1 MVVPHD
7 QKMPTRS
14 SSPAPLSEMRPT
26 SRPPGGVLKIVST
39 SPFFVPKQSTHPV
52 SSPITSFCAAR
63 FLPIGSRRIDLRQVA
78 LTWRRSWRDRE
89 SSIAPPTSAKSEV
102 PPLTMVHLAAAIFE
116 IV

>member
-1 MVVPHD
+1 MRLHARMVVPHD

-78 LTWRRSWRDRE
+78 LTWRRSWRDSV
-89 SSIAPPTSAKSEV
+89 SSIAPPTSASCPADK
-102 PPLTMVHLAAAIFE
+102 LLANLA
-116 IV
+116 